1 MTFNKLSII
10 GGGKVGEALISSFIK
25 NNLVDKSAI
34 YVTNRRQERSDYLV
48 KKYGIHSASNRDAAN
63 NSDVIFICV
72 KPQVAEVVLNEIK
85 PILNRNTLVISI
97 MAGTTISTLEN
108 LLNENQAVVRV
119 MPNTPLRVG
128 KAMSAICGGNYA
140 TPKHIET
147 TQYFFDAVGR
157 TLVLDEKYFDAVT
170 GLSASGP
177 AFIYIVIESLA
188 EGGVKAGLP
197 RNIAT
202 ELAAQAC
209 FGAASMVLETGE
221 HPALLKDEVTTP
233 AGCTIDGILKLE
245 EGGIR
250 VTLIKTVMEAS
261 IKAGQLGKK

>member
-1 MTFNKLSII
+1 MNNNKISII
-10 GGGKVGEALISSFIK
+10 GAGKVGEALVGSFLK
-25 NNLVDKSAI
+25 NGLATKDQIV
-34 YVTNRRQERSDYLV
+34 VTNRRVERSDYLT
-48 KKYGIHSASNRDAAN
+48 KKFGVHIATNRDAAT
-63 NSDVIFICV
+63 DCDILFVCV
-72 KPQVAEVVLNEIK
+72 KPQVAASVLEEIK
-85 PILNRNTLVISI
+85 PVINQNTLVISV
-97 MAGTTISTLEN
+97 MAGITIQQME
-108 LLNENQAVVRV
+108 QALPEKQPVVRV
-119 MPNTPLRVG
+119 MPNTPLRVD
-128 KAMSAICGGNYA
+128 KAMTVVCGGTY
-140 TPKHIET
+140 TKESHIEL
-147 TQYFFDAVGR
+147 TQNYFDALGR

-177 AFIYIVIESLA
+177 AFIYIIIEALA

-209 FGAASMVLETGE
+209 LGASSMVLETGE

-245 EGGIR
+245 EGGLR

-261 IKAGQLGKK
+261 IKAGKLGNK